1 MYKDTL
7 QKVKRFMTE
16 TGMLQNCSE
25 IILGVSGGPDSMTM
39 LHILNELRD
48 EFGYRLRVVHVN
60 HGIRGKEALRDQ
72 QMVEKICS
80 EWKIPCAVYNYDVPA
95 LALSWKMGTEEAG
108 RKVRRIAFEKEKEN
122 AVAIPEQVRVALAH
136 NQNDMAETMLHHLA
150 RGTGIRG
157 LCSLK
162 PLNGEIIRPLLC
174 LERSEIV
181 NYVEENSIQ
190 TVLDS
195 SNMEDDYTRNRI
207 RRHILPLIEQEV
219 NPRAVTHMAEA
230 SEIFG
235 QAEAYFTKLAGEMVA
250 GYRKAKDRYVLDHE
264 FFKKETIIQTY
275 VIREILEESVQ
286 KFGEVKAVKWL
297 NRKEVLEKSYSEMMK
312 NVISTRKGLLAEG
325 FEGKHIALIGTSSV
339 EWIES
344 YLGIITGCTT
354 AVPLDAALPCEELI
368 DLINRSDSEALFL
381 SPKHR
386 PYLEAFLANCPKLQ
400 KVWMLQK
407 EVEDLPSGVYSINE
421 LRDMGKSAA
430 EDASCP
436 DAEAIATIIFTSG
449 TTGKSK
455 GVMLTQNN
463 LASNVEAVKISAEPG
478 TAMLSVLP
486 IHHAFCLVM
495 DWLKGF
501 S

>member
-195 SNMEDDYTRNRI
+195 SNMEDDYTRS
-207 RRHILPLIEQEV
+207 HS
-219 NPRAVTHMAEA
+219 ATH
-230 SEIFG
+230 
-235 QAEAYFTKLAGEMVA
+235 
-250 GYRKAKDRYVLDHE
+250 
-264 FFKKETIIQTY
+264 
-275 VIREILEESVQ
+275 
-286 KFGEVKAVKWL
+286 
-297 NRKEVLEKSYSEMMK
+297 
-312 NVISTRKGLLAEG
+312 
-325 FEGKHIALIGTSSV
+325 
-339 EWIES
+339 
-344 YLGIITGCTT
+344 
-354 AVPLDAALPCEELI
+354 
-368 DLINRSDSEALFL
+368 
-381 SPKHR
+381 
-386 PYLEAFLANCPKLQ
+386 
-400 KVWMLQK
+400 
-407 EVEDLPSGVYSINE
+407 
-421 LRDMGKSAA
+421 
-430 EDASCP
+430 
-436 DAEAIATIIFTSG
+436 
-449 TTGKSK
+449 
-455 GVMLTQNN
+455 
-463 LASNVEAVKISAEPG
+463 
-478 TAMLSVLP
+478 
-486 IHHAFCLVM
+486 
-495 DWLKGF
+495 
-501 S
+501 

>member
-1 MYKDTL
+1 MHKDTL

-16 TGMLQNCSE
+16 TGMLQNCAE

-108 RKVRRIAFEKEKEN
+108 RKVRRIAFEKEKGN

-174 LERSEIV
+174 LERNEIV
-181 NYVEENSIQ
+181 NYVEENGIQ

-195 SNMEDDYTRNRI
+195 SNLEDDYTRNRI
-207 RRHILPLIEQEV
+207 RRHILLLIEQEV
-219 NPRAVTHMAEA
+219 NPRAVSHMAEA

-235 QAEAYFTKLAGEMVA
+235 QAEAYFTKLAGEMA
-250 GYRKAKDRYVLDHE
+250 EGYRKAKDRYVLDHE

-275 VIREILEESVQ
+275 VIREILEVTAGHQSDLTSGHIKQIRDLYGMQNGRKADLPYELEASRVYEGVQ
-286 KFGEVKAVKWL
+286 I
-297 NRKEVLEKSYSEMMK
+297 RKK
-312 NVISTRKGLLAEG
+312 NMISG
-325 FEGKHIALIGTSSV
+325 
-339 EWIES
+339 
-344 YLGIITGCTT
+344 
-354 AVPLDAALPCEELI
+354 
-368 DLINRSDSEALFL
+368 SDSETEELKIQNLVVPGETKWKQGCFAAKIFSYNGEKILEKKYTKWFDCDKINCEL
-381 SPKHR
+381 SVRTRRSGDYMVVSQSGGHK
-386 PYLEAFLANCPKLQ
+386 KLTRCMIDD
-400 KVWMLQK
+400 KIPGELRGKIPLVADGNEILWI
-407 EVEDLPSGVYSINE
+407 VGGRINE
-421 LRDMGKSAA
+421 RYK
-430 EDASCP
+430 
-436 DAEAIATIIFTSG
+436 ITSE
-449 TTGKSK
+449 TGRVLEITYQ
-455 GVMLTQNN
+455 GG
-463 LASNVEAVKISAEPG
+463 NVQ
-478 TAMLSVLP
+478 
-486 IHHAFCLVM
+486 
-495 DWLKGF
+495 
-501 S
+501 

>member
-108 RKVRRIAFEKEKEN
+108 R
-122 AVAIPEQVRVALAH
+122 
-136 NQNDMAETMLHHLA
+136 
-150 RGTGIRG
+150 RG

-235 QAEAYFTKLAGEMVA
+235 QAEAYFTKLAGEMAA

-275 VIREILEESVQ
+275 VIREILEVTGGHQSDLTSGHIKQIRDLYGMQTGRKADLPYELEASRVYEGVQ
-286 KFGEVKAVKWL
+286 I
-297 NRKEVLEKSYSEMMK
+297 RKK
-312 NVISTRKGLLAEG
+312 NMIAE
-325 FEGKHIALIGTSSV
+325 
-339 EWIES
+339 
-344 YLGIITGCTT
+344 
-354 AVPLDAALPCEELI
+354 
-368 DLINRSDSEALFL
+368 SDSETEELKIQNLVVPGETKWKQGCFTAKIY
-381 SPKHR
+381 SYNGEKI
-386 PYLEAFLANCPKLQ
+386 LEKKYTKWFDCDKINCELTVRTRRSGDYMAVSQSGGHKKLTRCMIDD
-400 KVWMLQK
+400 KIPGELRGKLPLVVDGN
-407 EVEDLPSGVYSINE
+407 EVLWIVGGRINE
-421 LRDMGKSAA
+421 RYK
-430 EDASCP
+430 
-436 DAEAIATIIFTSG
+436 ITSE
-449 TTGKSK
+449 TGRVLEITYQ
-455 GVMLTQNN
+455 GG
-463 LASNVEAVKISAEPG
+463 NVQ
-478 TAMLSVLP
+478 
-486 IHHAFCLVM
+486 
-495 DWLKGF
+495 
-501 S
+501 